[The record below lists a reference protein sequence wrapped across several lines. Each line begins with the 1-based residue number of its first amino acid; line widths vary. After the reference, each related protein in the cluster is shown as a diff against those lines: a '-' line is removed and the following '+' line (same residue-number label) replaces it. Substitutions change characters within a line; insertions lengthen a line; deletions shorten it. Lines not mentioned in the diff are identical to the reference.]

1 MTQQRQGKPVLWRI
15 VRWTVF
21 VAAIILIPVFFG
33 GSPYHMY
40 VATLTGIYIITVMGL
55 NLTLGY
61 TGQIS
66 LGHAAFMA
74 LGAYT
79 VAL

>member
-1 MTQQRQGKPVLWRI
+1 
-15 VRWTVF
+15 
-21 VAAIILIPVFFG
+21 
-33 GSPYHMY
+33 